1 MVARR
6 SVRKRVSQALVI
18 SNAMTGE
25 SMGRIGNLSVD
36 GMMLITTHE
45 VPDGCLYQV
54 QFQLR
59 DAQQQVQ
66 RMEIGIQCLW
76 RKQRAPST
84 ATGSDAKSSTSAMPS
99 SRCWTPGWSE
109 LPRPCEAGEFGFGG
123 WAAYSGTS
131 ASLSGVYS
139 STCSV
144 EPSVASAGSPSSI
157 RSASST
163 AAGSRSAS
171 RTTLASVA
179 SSPT

>member
-36 GMMLITTHE
+36 GVMLNTTHE

-76 RKQRAPST
+76 SEAARTEHSYWIGCKIVDI
-84 ATGSDAKSSTSAMPS
+84 SDAQQQVLDA
-99 SRCWTPGWSE
+99 W
-109 LPRPCEAGEFGFGG
+109 
-123 WAAYSGTS
+123 
-131 ASLSGVYS
+131 
-139 STCSV
+139 V
-144 EPSVASAGSPSSI
+144 ERATETV
-157 RSASST
+157 
-163 AAGSRSAS
+163 
-171 RTTLASVA
+171 
-179 SSPT
+179 